1 MQFDF
6 ASLWTWHTLSVVLDV
21 LITWYFIYHLTHLI
35 KGTKAV
41 QLANGI
47 ILIMAARVLAG
58 WAQLTTVTFILDQIV
73 SWSVIGIIVIF
84 QPEIRRGLERLGRV
98 SLFSDSENSKRE
110 QQEKL
115 VRELDKAI
123 QYMSKR
129 RIGALITLEQ
139 KTGLEEYVETGIKLD
154 ALVTGELLINIFI
167 PNTPLHD
174 GAVIIKNNRVQ
185 VASAHL
191 PLSDNA
197 MIPNFFSPAQMT
209 TFLLSAN
216 PNSEADRYA
225 ASRLLQFPSADS
237 DRIAND
243 ALKNIAAG
251 QKLSDSQYWY
261 LKQIKEP
268 MSDHQDILFSQL
280 FLDNNQP
287 KLTKA
292 AKTLPGTYDADVL
305 DGLAT
310 QDGMNETTNNAF
322 ELKNDFYTKR
332 VKRNLPKLK
341 GSQATWSYVKSPE
354 YSDLQLVLNT
364 YAKKHMEV
372 LFVIPP
378 INAKWAAYT
387 GLDLGM
393 IQNTVTK
400 LKYQLKSQGF
410 NHVLDLSQDGAQPYF
425 MEDTI
430 HIGWR
435 GWLKMDQTVRPFLK
449 TTKAAPVH
457 YKLNDDFYTTRW
469 QQRSANGL
477 N

>member
-1 MQFDF
+1 
-6 ASLWTWHTLSVVLDV
+6 
-21 LITWYFIYHLTHLI
+21 
-35 KGTKAV
+35 
-41 QLANGI
+41 
-47 ILIMAARVLAG
+47 
-58 WAQLTTVTFILDQIV
+58 
-73 SWSVIGIIVIF
+73 
-84 QPEIRRGLERLGRV
+84 
-98 SLFSDSENSKRE
+98 
-110 QQEKL
+110 
-115 VRELDKAI
+115 
-123 QYMSKR
+123 
-129 RIGALITLEQ
+129 
-139 KTGLEEYVETGIKLD
+139 
-154 ALVTGELLINIFI
+154 
-167 PNTPLHD
+167 
-174 GAVIIKNNRVQ
+174 
-185 VASAHL
+185 
-191 PLSDNA
+191 
-197 MIPNFFSPAQMT
+197 
-209 TFLLSAN
+209 
-216 PNSEADRYA
+216 
-225 ASRLLQFPSADS
+225 
-237 DRIAND
+237 
-243 ALKNIAAG
+243 
-251 QKLSDSQYWY
+251 
-261 LKQIKEP
+261 

-400 LKYQLKSQGF
+400 LKYQLKTQGF

-435 GWLKMDQTVRPFLK
+435 GWLKMDQTVRPFLE